1 VTTKTDDKLQDRS
14 PGAARPAKEPIKTMA
29 QAKAKLE
36 PGKYPVA
43 GHLGLFLIVPEH
55 GEPTF
60 ATRFRLAGKRH
71 EISHGPISRTS
82 LGDAIAKHRAA
93 LALRDQGINPIAER
107 RQRKQD
113 NLASVRE
120 AAAAAKE
127 AAKTCTVAD
136 LLDAFLAA
144 KGRSWKHR
152 YAVVAWSSPV
162 RIHALPMI
170 GGKPVH
176 DVTFQTVA
184 AVLAATAAKG
194 TADKRLAETTRRLRD
209 RLIQMFDFALAHG
222 LRDIALGNPAAE
234 RIIKSQTPRRRRK
247 EQKHYRRLDLDAAP
261 GALQAI
267 HALARA
273 GNPDAAAWTLMALT
287 QVRPS
292 VAVEAAK
299 GEFDLNKALWRV
311 PAIKMKTEEEFITPL
326 SAPALALVKQWF
338 DRSTGERLFPW
349 RGGGLIPY
357 ATFARMPHRHGLNLG
372 SAHSW
377 RSVFA
382 DWCGDIA
389 NVDSELRELQLAHAL
404 PEVREAYRR
413 GKGLEHRSRLLE
425 RYAAWLCGGQ
435 QHAVVPFPT
444 AGLGG

>member
-1 VTTKTDDKLQDRS
+1 MTTNA
-14 PGAARPAKEPIKTMA
+14 PGAEKKPIKTMT
-29 QAKAKLE
+29 QAKAELE
-36 PGKYPVA
+36 PGKHPVA
-43 GHLGLFLIVPEH
+43 GHPGLFLIVLER
-55 GEPTF
+55 GERSWM
-60 ATRFRLAGKRH
+60 TRFRLAGARH
-71 EISHGPISRTS
+71 EISHGPTSRTS
-82 LGDAIAKHRAA
+82 LSDAIAKHRAA

-113 NLASVRE
+113 NLASARATKDV
-120 AAAAAKE
+120 KS
-127 AAKTCTVAD
+127 CTVAD

-144 KGRSWKHR
+144 KGRGWKHR
-152 YAVVAWSSPV
+152 YAVAAWSSPV
-162 RIHALPMI
+162 RNHALPMI
-170 GGKPVH
+170 GGKPVN

-194 TADKRLAETTRRLRD
+194 TADKRLADTTRRLRD

-222 LRDIALGNPAAE
+222 IRDIALDNPAAE
-234 RIIKSQTPRRRRK
+234 RIIKSQMPRRRRK

-261 GALQAI
+261 AALQAV
-267 HALARA
+267 HTLARD
-273 GNPDAAAWTLMALT
+273 GNPDAAAWTLMAFT

-299 GEFDLNKALWRV
+299 GEFDLDKAVWRI
-311 PAIKMKTEEEFITPL
+311 PARKMKTEEEFITPL
-326 SAPALALVKQWF
+326 STPALALVKQWF
-338 DRSTGERLFPW
+338 ARSPGDRLFPW
-349 RGGGLIPY
+349 RGGGQIPY
-357 ATFARMPHRHGLNLG
+357 ATFARMPRRHGLNLG

-413 GKGLEHRSRLLE
+413 GKGLEHRRRLLD
-425 RYAAWLCGGQ
+425 RYAAWLAGEQ
-435 QHAVVPFPT
+435 QHTVVPFP